1 MEEAR
6 EALERCE
13 NLREEQRASCKAFLS
28 DFLLPPLDNMQQMVH
43 EVRKNLDLYN
53 SLRQEE
59 RKSEQEV
66 SGTLEELADLHC
78 GFTQRWRP
86 LRRFIILICI
96 MNLRRRKC
104 CGACRETGRS
114 LKITGRITV
123 RC

>member
-28 DFLLPPLDNMQQMVH
+28 DFLLPPLDNMQQMVY

-66 SGTLEELADLHC
+66 SGTLEELADL
-78 GFTQRWRP
+78 Q
-86 LRRFIILICI
+86 LRLYTALAPFAEVYHIDLYHEPQEEEV
-96 MNLRRRKC
+96 L
-104 CGACRETGRS
+104 GAGGETGRS